1 MSLPLKAWKMN
12 KIRDCLIISLLLG
25 NAPTCA
31 FFIWQ
36 GDSLHFHKVREAVGV
51 VKPLKHPPVNQFS
64 FSFPFKMESHVV
76 EAILELAL

>member
-12 KIRDCLIISLLLG
+12 KILDCLIISLLIG

-36 GDSLHFHKVREAVGV
+36 GDSLHFHKV
-51 VKPLKHPPVNQFS
+51 
-64 FSFPFKMESHVV
+64 
-76 EAILELAL
+76 